1 MRARQPIAQLA
12 SGFVGCASVEGHER
26 GGHARTFHDAGAP
39 ALGID
44 GGHLD
49 EVGPSPDEFFET
61 MYDVQQC
68 LVRKESCWGPR
79 RILRFAAARSSEA
92 GNEGVSTIEGETFS

>member
-1 MRARQPIAQLA
+1 
-12 SGFVGCASVEGHER
+12 
-26 GGHARTFHDAGAP
+26 
-39 ALGID
+39 
-44 GGHLD
+44 
-49 EVGPSPDEFFET
+49 